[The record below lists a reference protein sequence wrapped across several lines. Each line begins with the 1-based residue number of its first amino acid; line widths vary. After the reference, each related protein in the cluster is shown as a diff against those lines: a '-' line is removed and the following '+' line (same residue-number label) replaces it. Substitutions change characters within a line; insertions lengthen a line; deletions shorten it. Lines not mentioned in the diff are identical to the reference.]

1 MSYTFRFLSTDR
13 AGELF
18 DTFLEAFGDYA
29 IDISGY
35 RQETFVNRAIK
46 NGVDFE
52 SSVGLFE
59 GDRMVGY
66 TLIGIDSWKG
76 VLSAYDIGT
85 GITKPHRGKGLARGM
100 FEHAL
105 PRLRGLG
112 VKTFVLEVLQ
122 QNEPAIK
129 AYEKTGFH
137 ITRGFDCFE
146 LAWDLIEEGEAPM
159 IISLERGSLAIFET
173 ALDWRPSWEN
183 SFASIRRIPDSV
195 SLYGALIDDVPRGLI
210 VYYPALNWIMS
221 IVVDRAY
228 RRKGIGSALVRHLKD
243 TIGGAGPRA
252 RLVNVQH
259 DDSGMIAFLER
270 LGFENF
276 VGQYEMELDL

>member
-1 MSYTFRFLSTDR
+1 MGYTFRFLSPDR

-29 IDISGY
+29 IDISQY
-35 RQETFVNRAIK
+35 NAEIFINRAKK
-46 NGVDFE
+46 NSVDFE
-52 SSVGLFE
+52 SSVGLFY

-66 TLIGIDSWKG
+66 TLIGTDAWDG
-76 VLSAYDIGT
+76 VPSAYDIGT

-105 PRLRGLG
+105 PRLRSIG
-112 VKTFVLEVLQ
+112 VRTFVLEVLQ

-137 ITRGFDCFE
+137 ITREFDCFE
-146 LAWDLIEEGEAPM
+146 LEWKKITGGKSDAIVP
-159 IISLERGSLAIFET
+159 LERDRVEVFED

-183 SFASIRRIPDSV
+183 SLASIGRIPDEL
-195 SLYGALIDDVPRGLI
+195 SLFGALRDGVPRGMI
-210 VYYPALNWIMS
+210 VYYPALNWIMC
-221 IVVDRAY
+221 IAVDRAY
-228 RRKGIGSALVRHLKD
+228 RRKGIGTSLVRHLA
-243 TIGGAGPRA
+243 GSLRCGAPSV

-259 DDSGMIAFLER
+259 DDSGMIAFLCG
-270 LGFENF
+270 LGFERF
-276 VGQYEMELDL
+276 VSQYEMELDI